1 MCVWEREL
9 GGGESVGEGGEGDK
23 HLPPPL
29 LQSVECSPSWLRGKG
44 YPIARTRRTPP
55 SRTKK
60 KKKYSLSDRW
70 VETKFVFTF

>member
-1 MCVWEREL
+1 MGW
-9 GGGESVGEGGEGDK
+9 GGGVREGGEGDK

-55 SRTKK
+55 YQKK
-60 KKKYSLSDRW
+60 KKKYSLSD
-70 VETKFVFTF
+70 T